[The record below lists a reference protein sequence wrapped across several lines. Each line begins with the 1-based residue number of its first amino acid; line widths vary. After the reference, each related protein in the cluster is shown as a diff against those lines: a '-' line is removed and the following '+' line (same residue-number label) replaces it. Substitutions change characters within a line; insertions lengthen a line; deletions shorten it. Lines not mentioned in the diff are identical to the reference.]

1 MSWRRY
7 IEILTN
13 PITLSLI
20 LGSVLIIFSPN
31 YFNKYRLKLLEV
43 STSHAKLITYCDL
56 DNDGN
61 SEELEFS
68 NPKGMA
74 ASILIRKNDKILE
87 QWNFQGEYINGDF
100 YSLFDYNNDNNVDIS
115 LITFKNDSIF
125 IHLISPFIKEN
136 REPLENL
143 FICSSFKYDEKLNV
157 TATEINT
164 TDINNDG
171 FQELL
176 FTLNTGFPCQP
187 RRLYAV
193 DMKNREII
201 KSPKSGF
208 ILLEPV
214 CSDVNN
220 DGIDDYIFSTAAYRN
235 CTKFSDVMFKDTCCW
250 LTVFDKTLSF
260 LFSPIPI
267 GQYKTKIRVR
277 PLENDGQIELCVLKV
292 HLGIENETN
301 ALMLFNG
308 MGNLLKQKTIEKIDH
323 PESYYLLNCLINN
336 KNEVL
341 MHTIDGEFN
350 KIDQQLNII
359 PYKNIDNISSMQP
372 IRFDADD
379 DGIDEF
385 IFPGKDLNKWYIT
398 RNDLSSPVEF
408 NALSSK
414 WAWPKSSLIR
424 KKGQEPVLFIHLG
437 DKLLKFNYGKN
448 PLYYLKYTFY
458 LGIYLILFLL
468 LYALQKAQNHR
479 AKRKYE
485 TEKQIIELQLTSA
498 KNQMSPHFTLNLMQ
512 SIASLFDKK
521 DHDKAMDI
529 FAKYT
534 KILRNT
540 LINSDQILVTLEEEL
555 DYVVNYLELEK
566 FRFNDKFKYEI
577 TISDSIDKEI
587 LIPKMLIH
595 TFVENAIRHGLKHKE
610 SNGLIEI
617 VLNADTKNYSV
628 EITDNGVGRK
638 KAEEYSKFSTGKGLK
653 IIDSILEYYRNE
665 YKINI
670 NYKVNDL
677 FDNFN
682 QPKGTKV
689 IINLPHNKKN

>member
-1 MSWRRY
+1 MRRN

-13 PITLSLI
+13 PIILSLI
-20 LGSVLIIFSPN
+20 LGSVLIIFLPD

-43 STSHAKLITYCDL
+43 STSLAKRITYCDL

-61 SEELEFS
+61 SEKLEFS
-68 NPKGMA
+68 NPKGRA
-74 ASILIRKNDKILE
+74 ATILIRKNNKILE
-87 QWNFQGEYINGDF
+87 QWNFQGDYINGDF
-100 YSLFDYNNDNNVDIS
+100 YSLFDYNNDNNIDIS

-125 IHLISPFIKEN
+125 IHLISPFNKEN
-136 REPLENL
+136 REPFENL
-143 FICSSFKYDEKLNV
+143 FICSSFKYDEKMDVN
-157 TATEINT
+157 ATVIKT

-171 FQELL
+171 FLELL
-176 FTLNTGFPCQP
+176 FVLNTGIPCQP
-187 RRLYAV
+187 RRLYAI
-193 DMKNREII
+193 DLTNGEII

-208 ILLEPV
+208 VLDEPT
-214 CSDVNN
+214 CSDINN
-220 DGIDDYIFSTAAYRN
+220 DGRDEYIFSTAAYRN
-235 CTKFSDVMFKDTCCW
+235 CTKFSDVIFKDTCCW
-250 LTVFDKTLSF
+250 LTVFDKNLTY
-260 LFSPIPI
+260 LFTPIPI
-267 GQYKTKIRVR
+267 GQYKTKIKVR
-277 PLENDGQIELCVLKV
+277 PMENNGQIELCVLKV
-292 HLGIENETN
+292 HVGVEGETN
-301 ALMLFNG
+301 ALLLFNG
-308 MGNLLKQKTIEKIDH
+308 VGDLLKQKIIEKIEH
-323 PESYYLLNCLINN
+323 TESYYLLNCVINN
-336 KNEVL
+336 RNEVL
-341 MHTIDGEFN
+341 MHTTGGMFN

-359 PYKNIDNISSMQP
+359 PYRKIDNINVMQP

-379 DGIDEF
+379 DGVDEF

-398 RNDLSSPVEF
+398 RNDLSYPVEF
-408 NALSSK
+408 DALSSE
-414 WAWPKSSLIR
+414 WAWPKSSLIKR
-424 KKGQEPVLFIHLG
+424 KGQEPVLFIHLG
-437 DKLLKFNYGKN
+437 NKLLKFKYEKN

-458 LGIYLILFLL
+458 LGTYLILFLL
-468 LYALQKAQNHR
+468 FYALQKVQNHR

-485 TEKQIIELQLTSA
+485 TEKQIVELQLISA

-521 DHDKAMDI
+521 DRDKAMDI

-577 TISDSIDKEI
+577 TISDSIDQEI

-595 TFVENAIRHGLKHKE
+595 TFVENAIKHGLKHRE

-628 EITDNGVGRK
+628 EITDNGVGRE
-638 KAEEYSKFSTGKGLK
+638 KAKEYVKFSTGMGLK
-653 IIDSILEYYRNE
+653 IIDSILEYYRKE
-665 YKINI
+665 HKINI
-670 NYKVNDL
+670 TYKVNDL

-689 IINLPHNKKN
+689 IINIPLKKT